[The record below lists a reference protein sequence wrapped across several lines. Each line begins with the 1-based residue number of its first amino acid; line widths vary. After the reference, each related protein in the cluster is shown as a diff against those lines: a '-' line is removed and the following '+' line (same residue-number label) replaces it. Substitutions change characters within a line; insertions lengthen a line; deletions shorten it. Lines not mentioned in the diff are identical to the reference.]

1 MGIND
6 CAIPPMAAPE
16 SFAWGPTEIRGTGM
30 SIKGSDVLGAWK
42 RILTGSVPL
51 LSIEITRECP
61 LHCPG
66 CYAYGDTHLGGGV
79 NLRQLSDY
87 RGDEL
92 VRRIIALVESHKPLH
107 VSLVGGEP
115 LVRHRELNQVLPA
128 LSEMGVW
135 TMVVTSAVIPIPM
148 EWQKIPR
155 TTVAVSVDGLP
166 EHHDIRRHPATYERI
181 LKNIEGRK
189 INVHLTIT
197 APMLERRGYLD
208 EYFAFCNAR
217 PEVQAIWASTYTPQ
231 IGENTPEML
240 SPAQRDIVCDSV
252 AGWRERYPRLLM
264 AASTP
269 AALLHPPE
277 SPAKCTFA
285 RMSVNYSADLRTRV
299 EPCIFGGNP
308 DCSQCGCAISVGL
321 HAIQKIKL
329 GGLVPLGPIMRGST
343 SIGAA
348 VNRMRTDLD
357 EPPRWSKGTEAA

>member
-1 MGIND
+1 
-6 CAIPPMAAPE
+6 
-16 SFAWGPTEIRGTGM
+16 M
-30 SIKGSDVLGAWK
+30 SIKPRDVFGAWK
-42 RILTGSVPL
+42 RILTGSIPL
-51 LSIEITRECP
+51 MSIEITRECP

-87 RGDEL
+87 RGEEL
-92 VRRIIALVESHKPLH
+92 VRRIVALVARHKPLH

-128 LSEMGVW
+128 LSQMGVW
-135 TMVVTSAVIPIPM
+135 TMVVTSAVIPIPL
-148 EWQKIPR
+148 EWQNIPR

-166 EHHDIRRHPATYERI
+166 KHHDIRRHPATYERI
-181 LKNIEGRK
+181 LKNIDGRK

-197 APMLERRGYLD
+197 APMLERRDYLD
-208 EYFAFCNAR
+208 EYFAFWNAR

-231 IGENTPEML
+231 VGESAPEML
-240 SPAQRDIVCDSV
+240 SPAQRQMVCDAV
-252 AGWRERYPRLLM
+252 AGWRQNYPKLLM

-269 AALLHPPE
+269 AALLKPPE
-277 SPAKCTFA
+277 NPAHCTFA
-285 RMSVNYSADLRTRV
+285 SMSVNYSADLKTRV

-321 HAIQKIKL
+321 HVIQNIKL
-329 GGLVPLGPIMRGST
+329 GGFVSLGTLMRSST

-348 VNRMRTDLD
+348 VNRVRPDLGR
-357 EPPRWSKGTEAA
+357 PRWVNLDKTEAA